1 LDVMINVNKASEG
14 FNCVQ
19 CSVMLFLNDVGPSVM
34 ILQQLGR
41 GLRRNYDM
49 EWETDICNVF
59 LSEDHPAKAYFLDQE
74 ALQPRQ
80 FIKDGPTDGPST
92 SPIYDIPP
100 VMFGDVRLQ
109 AVRIVDGMMQKQD
122 AEPMLVAV
130 KSLVASQGNQEQA
143 DLMTL
148 ELMKEALVQLNWN
161 QAEQIVQSTSGSTDR
176 LEQARRANAEAVK
189 TLAGNIVRALS
200 LGNFNKSRLP
210 DTNKAINVLLK
221 KKFGSGTDSMGESE
235 LIERQNYIR
244 EINTKLKES
253 PHEDFAKSFPTLCIA

>member
-1 LDVMINVNKASEG
+1 
-14 FNCVQ
+14 
-19 CSVMLFLNDVGPSVM
+19 MLFLNDVGPSVM

-80 FIKDGPTDGPST
+80 FIKDGPTDGLGT

-130 KSLVASQGNQEQA
+130 KSLVASQGNQKQA

-161 QAEQIVQSTSGSTDR
+161 QAEQIVQTTSGSTDR

-253 PHEDFAKSFPTLCIA
+253 PREDFAKSFPTLCIA